1 MTVVLDTGVVGRV
14 CHPKKKENQAV
25 ARWLAELLEQGP
37 ERARVV
43 LPEIADEELCRKLI
57 HRIRTK
63 QAEAKSLDR
72 LDRLTE
78 MLDCLPLNTETL
90 RKAAELW
97 AEARIGGFS
106 NSPRAVARWR
116 RHPGRS
122 SAQVTGTVVTTNR
135 RHLSRFVP
143 AQEWTETQAAP

>member
-1 MTVVLDTGVVGRV
+1 VLSGRV

-25 ARWLAELLEQGP
+25 GRSRAKLLEQGP

-43 LPEIADEELCRKLI
+43 HRGLPEIADEELGRKLI
-57 HRIRTK
+57 HLIRTQ
-63 QAEAKSLDR
+63 QAEAKSPKSLDR
-72 LDRLTE
+72 WDRLAE
-78 MLDCLPLNTETL
+78 MLDYLPLSTETL

-122 SAQVTGTVVTTNR
+122 SAQVTGTLVTTNR

-143 AQEWTETQAAP
+143 APEGTETEAPP

>member
-1 MTVVLDTGVVGRV
+1 
-14 CHPKKKENQAV
+14 
-25 ARWLAELLEQGP
+25 LA
-37 ERARVV
+37 
-43 LPEIADEELCRKLI
+43 
-57 HRIRTK
+57 
-63 QAEAKSLDR
+63 
-72 LDRLTE
+72 E
-78 MLDCLPLNTETL
+78 MLDYLPLNTETL